1 METVNAAVA
10 GLILGYLLDLL
21 LGDPLWLPHPVVFFG
36 RMAQRCEKILRKGCF
51 LIAKGALGVVFL
63 VGATFILFWGLMYW
77 AAQLPIGVAIA
88 LTALF
93 VFYGLANRTL
103 VAEVRNVFRSL
114 DENIGSGR
122 RAVGRIVGRD
132 TAALSEMQV
141 KKAAL
146 ETLSENLS
154 DGVVAPLFYFA
165 LLGIPGMMAYKMVNT
180 LDSMWGYKN
189 DRFLLFGRV
198 AARLDD
204 VANYLPARITAL
216 LMATVAISRQ
226 SFKYIVK
233 YGSKH
238 SSPNSGYPEAALAG
252 ILGCQFGGGNYYGGV
267 FHSKPAIGDT
277 EKELFYADMLRAT
290 RVNHLVTLVAVAV
303 IALILMIQ
311 QV

>member
-10 GLILGYLLDLL
+10 GLILGYILDLL

-36 RMAQRCEKILRKGCF
+36 KMVQRCEKILRKGRF
-51 LIAKGALGVVFL
+51 LIVKGAVGVIFL
-63 VGATFILFWGLMYW
+63 VGVTYLLFYTLMFW
-77 AAQLPIGVAIA
+77 ARTLSFSCEIVLI
-88 LTALF
+88 ALF

-103 VAEVRNVFRSL
+103 TVEVRNVFRSL
-114 DENIGSGR
+114 DENIDSGR

-132 TAALSEMQV
+132 TAGLSEMQV

-154 DGVVAPLFYFA
+154 DGVVAPLFYFV
-165 LLGIPGMMAYKMVNT
+165 LFGIPGMMAYKMVNT

-189 DRFLLFGRV
+189 DRFLLFGRA
-198 AARLDD
+198 AARVDD
-204 VANYLPARITAL
+204 VANFFPARITAL

-252 ILGCQFGGGNYYGGV
+252 ILGCQFGGGSYYGGI

-277 EKELFYADMLRAT
+277 EKELSHADMLRAT

-311 QV
+311 QA